1 MHSLEGTLFGMM
13 WTVFSV
19 YASVGMVLFGGKI
32 TTNSTQL
39 IGSEFAKADYYSN
52 NFKQTWFAAYESR
65 VRNWAGVNLNMNR
78 GMIGGKQIINKPKP
92 KAVSAPIVVAIIKVK
107 ICPWERINSTQKFE
121 LKIKSIIIEK
131 NINSIIINK
140 DSKLSCFIESPYF

>member
-39 IGSEFAKADYYSN
+39 IGSEFAIADYYSN
-52 NFKQTWFAAYESR
+52 NFNDFASSLVTLFEVRKFLFWLLLLIVFFYFPSQNGRQFLAWRPEDQT
-65 VRNWAGVNLNMNR
+65 
-78 GMIGGKQIINKPKP
+78 
-92 KAVSAPIVVAIIKVK
+92 
-107 ICPWERINSTQKFE
+107 
-121 LKIKSIIIEK
+121 
-131 NINSIIINK
+131 
-140 DSKLSCFIESPYF
+140 